1 MEQIKFSDLFDEGGI
16 SGGLKNMVT
25 QIESVKAE
33 LLNMLKEVK
42 DASAGIS
49 SSLSSTSSV
58 SKGAGMTRGCRLG
71 MWSSYTL
78 HIKN

>member
-42 DASAGIS
+42 EASASIS
-49 SSLSSTSSV
+49 SSLFSSFTIACICNNALFLKRSV
-58 SKGAGMTRGCRLG
+58 
-71 MWSSYTL
+71 
-78 HIKN
+78 

>member
-42 DASAGIS
+42 DASASIS
-49 SSLSSTSSV
+49 SSLSST
-58 SKGAGMTRGCRLG
+58 
-71 MWSSYTL
+71 
-78 HIKN
+78 

>member
-42 DASAGIS
+42 DASASIS
-49 SSLSSTSSV
+49 SSFPLPQV
-58 SKGAGMTRGCRLG
+58 YPRGQG
-71 MWSSYTL
+71 
-78 HIKN
+78 